1 MLGAACP
8 VKPAPTGLRNAG
20 LTILPEVERR
30 PMLLTRRAGCHESG
44 SSSSREALTSN
55 PFPRLE
61 GVIREFY
68 PMAADVA
75 EVGRRRRTSSRIAR
89 QVCEWTS
96 SEAVAAKAGVTVQAM
111 LARLNPVQGDRG
123 QLARST
129 WLPWGVCIRRRMQP
143 GHYQSR
149 RPVEKTGGEKLN
161 HERRE
166 SACE

>member
-20 LTILPEVERR
+20 LTILPDVERQ

-55 PFPRLE
+55 PFPCLE

-68 PMAADVA
+68 PMVADVA

-89 QVCEWTS
+89 QVCERIS
-96 SEAVAAKAGVTVQAM
+96 SEAVAAKAGVIVQQVAGQ
-111 LARLNPVQGDRG
+111 LNPVQGDRG
-123 QLARST
+123 PKRLVQPGFRGESAFGDECSRS
-129 WLPWGVCIRRRMQP
+129 LNQASASGRKNRRRKAQP
-143 GHYQSR
+143 
-149 RPVEKTGGEKLN
+149 
-161 HERRE
+161 
-166 SACE
+166 